1 MSGYYSKLKAKNEI
15 LEVAIGLGFKGSATG
30 SCYQD
35 GCPKHPS
42 RKDKCLTIWPKI
54 QGFKCYHC
62 GKKGDVID
70 LVMLFKNIDHKDAVN
85 FLADRVKMSHLGGED
100 LTPQEQAQRDSD
112 SSEKALVENI
122 LTVAAGWYHEKLK
135 DFPDMVDHLKNHY
148 GFSEEIIEELQ
159 IGFAPPGT
167 SHPKITSDLADYLNN
182 ISEFKG
188 KVALSGLFTF
198 QYPRGPFW
206 DFFKGRI
213 VFPYWKGGKVVYMT
227 ARATVHTPAN
237 KYECYT
243 DQDGNIKSNDKGH
256 PDYIKYKKIRTHDP
270 DNDKRK
276 HISSFLQN
284 DVFMGEDT
292 VRGAKEIII
301 TEGAPDWVSAVD
313 YVFEAISPVT
323 TNFREKDFEKLER
336 LTMGAESVY
345 IINDAEENQAGLAGA
360 LKTGKHL
367 TKAGRNVYLVELPRP
382 DGVEKIDLNE
392 FFLNHNAQDLQALMN
407 GSKTV
412 LEFLIDKLPEDFPRA
427 LPSIKSD
434 IAPILAELKGGA
446 LDHFIDVV
454 RKKCKTNKKA
464 IQDEIDIAAKQK
476 GPEKTEVKEEK
487 SDPEIEKAAT
497 AIANDPMLL
506 RNRIGLVNKAGVVGE
521 RRVIAMTFC
530 TLDSRLLPD
539 NNASP
544 NVLAAKISGHFGAGK
559 SYTLM
564 NCLSIYPES
573 CYHLITNGSAKSIY
587 YLEKGLKH
595 KALIIMEAFQF
606 QSKNAED
613 SEFVYVTRS
622 LISEGCIKYQVAEK
636 DENGKFITV
645 EKVIEGPTSFMTTT
659 IMEKLEPQLE
669 DRLFTIHP
677 DQSVK
682 QTKDIIAMTA
692 NLKAGLVAQLDEK
705 EIKAWKVYHE
715 SLKPV
720 QIVIPYAP
728 KIAVFITRS
737 DMIPITT
744 RRAFGRVLAVI
755 QTVACCYQYQ
765 RKRDKEDRVI
775 AQIEDY
781 WMALQIVYE
790 AFREN
795 LGQESRETEDRIAYI
810 QENGPVQY
818 KALKEAWGI
827 TGPGITSW
835 AKPRLKDQIIV
846 WCNEDGDEFGDDRG
860 LKKAKS
866 SGNAYLRVNESY
878 SAANIIGLPTAYEL
892 TGDSAWDHDGQLL
905 KIYDLALDH
914 RAPDKALSSA
924 KRVLSTDPNT
934 HNEGEVIDRID
945 ESCENDMG
953 IKVIGDDQEITDNF
967 EDKKE
972 DEGSVVPFSFANFDE
987 QYLF

>member
-1 MSGYYSKLKAKNEI
+1 MSGYYEKLKSKNHI
-15 LEVAIGLGFKGSATG
+15 LEVAIGLGFKGSAAG
-30 SCYQD
+30 ACYQ
-35 GCPKHPS
+35 GECPKHPS
-42 RKDKCLTIWPKI
+42 TKGKCLVIWPKI

-70 LVMLFKNIDHKDAVN
+70 LVILHKNVSHKDAVIY
-85 FLADRVKMSHLGGED
+85 LADRVKMPHLGGQD
-100 LTPQEQAQRDSD
+100 LTPQDQTQRGADLE
-112 SSEKALVENI
+112 EKSLVENI
-122 LTVAAGWYHEKLK
+122 LTVAAGWYH
-135 DFPDMVDHLKNHY
+135 DQVQNFPDMVDHLKDHY

-167 SHPKITSDLADYLNN
+167 SHPKITSDLASYLDK
-182 ISEFKG
+182 IPEFKG
-188 KVALSGLFTF
+188 KLALSGLFTF
-198 QYPRGPFW
+198 KSPRGPFW

-213 VFPYWKGGKVVYMT
+213 MFPYWKGGKVVYMT
-227 ARATVHTPAN
+227 ARATVHTPAD

-243 DQDGNIKSNDKGH
+243 DQDENIKTNEDGNH
-256 PDYIKYKKIRTHDP
+256 QYIKYKKIRTHDP

-276 HISSFLQN
+276 HISRFIQN

-313 YVFEAISPVT
+313 YGFAAISPVT

-345 IINDAEENQAGLAGA
+345 IINDAEENQAGLEGA

-382 DGVEKIDLNE
+382 DGIDKIDLNE

-464 IQDEIDIAAKQK
+464 IQDEIEIAAKQK
-476 GPEKTEVKEEK
+476 GPQKTEEKEEK
-487 SDPEIEKAAT
+487 SDPEIEKASK

-506 RNRIGLVNKAGVVGE
+506 KKRIDIINKGGVVGE
-521 RRVIAMTFC
+521 RRVIAMNFC
-530 TLDSRLLPD
+530 ALDSRLLPD
-539 NNASP
+539 DNASP
-544 NVLAAKISGHFGAGK
+544 NVLSIKIAGHFGAGK

-564 NCLSIYPES
+564 NCLNIYPKS
-573 CYHLITNGSAKSIY
+573 GYHLITNGSAKSIY

-595 KALIIMEAFQF
+595 KALVVTEAFQF
-606 QSKNAED
+606 QAKNAED

-622 LISEGCIKYQVAEK
+622 LISEGCVKYQVAEK

-645 EKVIEGPTSFMTTT
+645 EKVIDGPTSFITTT

-682 QTKDIIAMTA
+682 QTRDIISMTA
-692 NLKAGLVAQLDEK
+692 DLKAGLVAKLDDK
-705 EIKAWKVYHE
+705 EIKAWKAYHE

-720 QIVIPYAP
+720 EIVISYAP
-728 KIAVFITRS
+728 KIAEFITQT
-737 DMIPITT
+737 DVIPITT
-744 RRAFGRVLAVI
+744 RRAFRRVLVVI
-755 QTVACCYQYQ
+755 QTVACGYQYQ
-765 RKRDKEDRVI
+765 RKRNKYDRVI
-775 AQIEDY
+775 AQMEDY

-795 LGQESRETEDRIAYI
+795 LGQESRETEERISYI

-818 KALKEAWGI
+818 KTLKEAWGI
-827 TGPGITSW
+827 TGAGITSW
-835 AKPRLKDQIIV
+835 TKPRVREGVIV
-846 WCNEDGDEFGDDRG
+846 WCNEEGNEFEDDRD

-878 SAANIIGLPTAYEL
+878 SVANTIGLPTPYEL
-892 TGDSAWDHDGQLL
+892 TGDSAWDDGGMLL
-905 KIYDLALDH
+905 KKYDLKLDH
-914 RAPDKALSSA
+914 RAPDKALSSV
-924 KRVLSTDPNT
+924 KGVLTSDLNT
-934 HNEGEVIDRID
+934 HNESEIIDHIGKSD
-945 ESCENDMG
+945 EDDMG
-953 IKVIGDDQEITDNF
+953 IKVIGDDLEITENNA
-967 EDKKE
+967 EDGDS
-972 DEGSVVPFSFANFDE
+972 DEPFSFSKLDG
-987 QYLF
+987 QCLF